1 MLTGGLIPTY
11 SYYVCIWKL
20 DEVIS
25 HQDHSTRAQ
34 LRIIQ
39 RLSVRTVRTV
49 RTVRSILGSSEL
61 SQFHTCFQLQAAEK
75 RANMAA
81 VF

>member
-39 RLSVRTVRTV
+39 RLSVR
-49 RTVRSILGSSEL
+49 GSSEL